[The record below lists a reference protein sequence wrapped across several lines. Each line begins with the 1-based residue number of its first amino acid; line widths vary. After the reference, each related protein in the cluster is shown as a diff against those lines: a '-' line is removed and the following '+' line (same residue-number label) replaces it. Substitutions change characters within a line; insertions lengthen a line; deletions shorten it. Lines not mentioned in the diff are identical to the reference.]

1 MDRPELV
8 VHGGLLSEQRLKLQ
22 CVCVGG
28 GGGGDGG
35 MSERE
40 RENVC
45 IWGVSECETWYMPC
59 VIDRDRRKGWGEG
72 EERGRE
78 REVSPYPWPTGWCV
92 RWWQERT

>member
-22 CVCVGG
+22 CVCV
-28 GGGGDGG
+28 GGDGG

-78 REVSPYPWPTGWCV
+78 RGITLSLAHWMVCSIVAGKDLRV
-92 RWWQERT
+92 Q